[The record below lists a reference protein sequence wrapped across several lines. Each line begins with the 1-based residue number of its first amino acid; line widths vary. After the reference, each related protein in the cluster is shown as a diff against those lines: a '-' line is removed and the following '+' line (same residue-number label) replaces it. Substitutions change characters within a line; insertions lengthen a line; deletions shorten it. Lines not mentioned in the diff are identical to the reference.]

1 MLCVGVF
8 FAIILKKTIAIF
20 EISSIEFSEMK
31 IFLQGK
37 EIVIFGTKN
46 ALLGH
51 FWAEISKKTIVIF
64 QSSTLEFSEQPSFM
78 QR

>member
-1 MLCVGVF
+1 
-8 FAIILKKTIAIF
+8 
-20 EISSIEFSEMK
+20 MK